1 MVSKIKASSKNGP
14 CSCFA
19 FIKVGERGALLLRIA
34 QKPTPIRGAMFFG
47 ETAKANT
54 EVGVQ

>member
-1 MVSKIKASSKNGP
+1 
-14 CSCFA
+14 
-19 FIKVGERGALLLRIA
+19 VGERGALLLRSA

-54 EVGVQ
+54 EVGAQ